1 MSIASA
7 VKSEIAY
14 AKDIVEAG
22 LEATHRTATEVPEMP
37 SFSRVSQSALA
48 PAAIGAIVGILGICL
63 TQRKNRGQG
72 AILGGLIGCAL
83 GFSGG
88 VAWST
93 RNQTSAV
100 ARNALKNVKAVR
112 DQHWLQKHPIAYA

>member
-1 MSIASA
+1 MSISSS
-7 VKSEIAY
+7 VKSEMRY

-22 LEATHRTATEVPEMP
+22 LGAAHQTGADVPETLNL
-37 SFSRVSQSALA
+37 SRVSQSALV
-48 PAAIGAIVGILGICL
+48 PAVVGAVVGILGICL

-83 GFSGG
+83 GFGGG

-93 RNQTSAV
+93 RDQTSAV
-100 ARNALKNVKAVR
+100 ARNALKNVQAVR
-112 DQHWLQKHPIAYA
+112 DQHWLKKNPIAYA